1 MISPEPT
8 SPPPGAFLP
17 PTFGRQRDLR
27 YPIATETFIEKAHQ
41 VRAGQDPGGVR
52 PRPVQRRAMELLK
65 VSKDKRTL
73 RLIKKRV
80 GTHVRAKR
88 ETEELSNV
96 LAAIR
101 KAAPKKD

>member
-1 MISPEPT
+1 MDCWRDGKGSRIH
-8 SPPPGAFLP
+8 SPPAVA
-17 PTFGRQRDLR
+17 DL

-80 GTHVRAKR
+80 GTHIRAKR

-96 LAAIR
+96 LAAIW